1 MNYIYNARYHSA
13 CNVNFSL
20 DLTNN
25 FQVEDNNTV
34 WSQGSN
40 AGGPSD
46 VTSPIQTIH
55 LNSTSKGSNSHDN
68 TRKASNTN
76 SLSSQEKD
84 DALTEL
90 PQVHSSPLRQIPEK
104 GNEISSV

>member
-1 MNYIYNARYHSA
+1 MNN
-13 CNVNFSL
+13 L
-20 DLTNN
+20 
-25 FQVEDNNTV
+25 QVDDNSTV
-34 WSQGSN
+34 WSQGQN
-40 AGGPSD
+40 AAGPSD
-46 VTSPIQTIH
+46 VRSPVQTMH
-55 LNSTSKGSNSHDN
+55 LNNTSKGSNSHDN

-90 PQVHSSPLRQIPEK
+90 PQVHSSPRKQIPDK